1 MRIAELEEYLQN
13 YQQELIEYD
22 DQLARFYIQRITLYS
37 DNFEIEFKAGFKLN
51 IER

>member
-1 MRIAELEEYLQN
+1 MRIAELVEYLQN